1 MIITIAIA
9 LHIAKSLVLGSPSAP
24 AVAAATPAP
33 FDTARKGKKQKPPK
47 EIASHDTQ
55 ESDPNIPY
63 VSVSDCHAC
72 PAPCPEQDHL
82 HYPSYLKMD
91 YELPLLHSMKPY
103 TRHVVI
109 STGQDD
115 WAADIDEDKDSLAPY
130 LQKAIHE
137 GQQRLKAAN
146 GGRDPPRIVLT
157 NSSRKCELW
166 DGPGWQVM
174 ILPDQIVV
182 NNVTPEQCD
191 DFFEAFL
198 KPAVGMVDGGHH
210 DSQLSSEKKSE
221 LAVEKDQGANG
232 IHQTSS
238 SATQTV
244 SKTGTSTTTTT
255 ITTTTS
261 SSSSSSGHHQRDH
274 HRSPDQTREVTAG
287 KTTFIAHKW
296 QPKAVVMICS
306 HKKRDK
312 RCGVTAPIL
321 QKEFMRILR
330 SKDLYGD
337 CEGDVEIW
345 LVSHIGGHKFA
356 GNVIVHKSEGMA
368 IWYGRVEPCHAQ
380 AIVEATI
387 ERGEVIK
394 ELFRGSMIGSFDSQ
408 KKIAW

>member
-221 LAVEKDQGANG
+221 LAVEKDQGAN
-232 IHQTSS
+232 
-238 SATQTV
+238 
-244 SKTGTSTTTTT
+244 
-255 ITTTTS
+255 
-261 SSSSSSGHHQRDH
+261 
-274 HRSPDQTREVTAG
+274 
-287 KTTFIAHKW
+287 
-296 QPKAVVMICS
+296 AVVMICS